1 MKRTT
6 LLSAAALVC
15 AAVLIAGPSWS
26 AGLPALA
33 GPMHNL
39 SAASTPALTPA
50 KAPAVYSAAQRSAA
64 VAKFLNFNQP
74 VNLDAAF
81 SLTPARPSISGG
93 LSGYVAYSKYFD
105 ASGVWAGSD
114 DNSVPRGVVFFNWFP
129 QPKDLQLPNV
139 KLVFRIQFHKKYAID
154 CQFYGSHVHYEAW
167 STLPAGQVLSGDADL
182 GGANHVVFATPAI
195 TPLSTSDP
203 YGQLTVDLYL
213 QGDMAGGQGKRQFY
227 GCDISPISDTLH
239 APNPAAVPL
248 HNLKIQPRLPQVP
261 PH

>member
-6 LLSAAALVC
+6 LLSAVALAC
-15 AAVLIAGPSWS
+15 GTVLIAGPSWS

-39 SAASTPALTPA
+39 SAARTPALTPA

-64 VAKFLNFNQP
+64 VAKFLNLNQP
-74 VNLDAAF
+74 VNLDDAIA
-81 SLTPARPSISGG
+81 LTPANPSISGG
-93 LSGYVAYSKYFD
+93 LSGYVAYSTYFD

-154 CQFYGSHVHYEAW
+154 CQFYGSHVHYEVW

-195 TPLSTSDP
+195 TPLSASDP

-213 QGDMAGGQGKRQFY
+213 QGDMAGGQGRRQFY
-227 GCDISPISDTLH
+227 GCDISPIADTLH
-239 APNPAAVPL
+239 AQSPPAPL
-248 HNLKIQPRLPQVP
+248 HNLKIPPRLPQGL